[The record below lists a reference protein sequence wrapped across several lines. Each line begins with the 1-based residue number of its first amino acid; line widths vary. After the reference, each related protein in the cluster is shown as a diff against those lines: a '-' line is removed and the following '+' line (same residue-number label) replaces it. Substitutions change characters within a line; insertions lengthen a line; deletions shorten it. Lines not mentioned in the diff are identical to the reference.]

1 MLTGTSVLGTVT
13 IPGRERDVCRA
24 RSFVDSVLGL
34 DHPCTDITRLLVS
47 ELVTNAVQHSD
58 SRHPGGIVRVAIIDM
73 PGGLRVEVA
82 DGGSAGSMPVVK
94 EDMLAASGRGLYLV
108 QTLADEWGYQRDAM
122 GTTVWF
128 QLTSVWP
135 PGTRW
140 SGDQPALAA
149 DSTAAQMRSRSSA
162 PVT

>member
-13 IPGRERDVCRA
+13 IPGRARDVCRA

-47 ELVTNAVQHSD
+47 ELVTNAVQHSG
-58 SRHPGGIVRVAIIDM
+58 SRHPGGIVRVAIM
-73 PGGLRVEVA
+73 EVLGGLRVEVA
-82 DGGSAGSMPVVK
+82 DGGSARSMPVVK
-94 EDMLAASGRGLYLV
+94 EDLFAASGRGLYLV
-108 QTLADEWGYQRDAM
+108 QSIADEWGYQRDAM

-128 QLTSVWP
+128 HLGSVWP
-135 PGTRW
+135 GGPGW
-140 SGDQPALAA
+140 DGDQPALAA